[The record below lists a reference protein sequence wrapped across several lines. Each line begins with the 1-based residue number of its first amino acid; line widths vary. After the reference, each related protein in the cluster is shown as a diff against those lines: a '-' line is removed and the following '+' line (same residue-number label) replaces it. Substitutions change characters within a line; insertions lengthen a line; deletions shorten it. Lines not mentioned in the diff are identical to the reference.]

1 MENTAIL
8 KHAAA
13 TRDALVLSASCA
25 QTSGPGVPV
34 PAPVDELHGLHGEG
48 RGHNIV
54 GVVPSS
60 SNRHQ
65 PVHFPR
71 HEDEPRRSDE
81 AQQARPGEGE
91 LADRST
97 TVGNR
102 KHLQEVK
109 KVRLK
114 GSKEIKNTKTKRL
127 TLTSN
132 MVFVI
137 PGSP

>member
-13 TRDALVLSASCA
+13 TCDALVPSASCA
-25 QTSGPGVPV
+25 SSGPGVPV
-34 PAPVDELHGLHGEG
+34 PAPVDELHGLHSER

-71 HEDEPRRSDE
+71 HEDEPRGSDE

-97 TVGNR
+97 TVRNR

-109 KVRLK
+109 KVRFK
-114 GSKEIKNTKTKRL
+114 GSKEIKNMKTQCL